1 MANQYVGKG
10 EHIDY
15 TPSGAVAE
23 ATLVQLT
30 DRACFADRAIAAGE
44 LGALLTT
51 GLIKYAKT
59 TGTAWT
65 LGQKLYF
72 DSSEDE
78 VCTVTDTNANKV
90 VGYAGAAAAS
100 GDAEGF
106 VLLGT

>member
-1 MANQYVGKG
+1 MANQYVGEG
-10 EHIDY
+10 DHIDY
-15 TPSGAVAE
+15 TPSGAVAA

-30 DRACFADRAIAAGE
+30 DRALFADRAIAAGE
-44 LGALLTT
+44 PSSLLTG

-78 VCTVTDTNANKV
+78 VCTVTDSGTNKV
-90 VGYAGAAAAS
+90 VGYAAAAAAS